1 MIKAEVEHPEEVA
14 IDYNIV
20 GEITDLPSNP
30 GKPQKYRLTSI
41 TKTITSAKS
50 PINISFS
57 TPIKREINDPPYDIV
72 IDSPFL

>member
-1 MIKAEVEHPEEVA
+1 MAHMRAKVELSEEAA

-30 GKPQKYRLTSI
+30 GKPPKYRLTSI

-57 TPIKREINDPPYDIV
+57 TPIKREISDLPYGEY
-72 IDSPFL
+72 S